1 VAQTRN
7 QQTRRQEIPESTEP
21 DGSYVD
27 LTPALGGGVNF
38 IAYAAP
44 GNPAAHWE
52 MTHSEALTLAA
63 RTLGLLG
70 YRELHIRD
78 DYTVSDA
85 S

>member
-1 VAQTRN
+1 MPQD
-7 QQTRRQEIPESTEP
+7 TEP
-21 DGSYVD
+21 AGSYVD
-27 LTPALGGGVNF
+27 LTPAPGGGISF